1 MGEPITPRGENT
13 PIAIPDT
20 WQTREILILGTTYP
34 AYSTKYKELVCTGA
48 IDEDGRMIR
57 IHPVPKRYLD
67 EDQAFKNFQRIRV
80 RIKPNRDDPRPDTM
94 RIDFESIEP
103 LEEISAKDH
112 EARRVFVEKSPN
124 LVRSVEELEDLNR
137 RFGVSLGAVVP
148 KSIDKIHI
156 RKRNDRERAEWYVTE
171 RKLLSQTTLPNIRPP
186 KPLDFPEAEFQI
198 TWHCD
203 DPSCTHGHTSGLKSW
218 PIHQLYRKLR
228 NDPDRDAKTEAQL
241 RRMLDLQT
249 RDVFMFL
256 GTFHNHQRTFGLMDV
271 YPPPKRVVT
280 PQLGLFDKK

>member
-1 MGEPITPRGENT
+1 MTDPITPQNHT
-13 PIAIPDT
+13 ASKTQLDT
-20 WQTREILILGTTYP
+20 WRIIEILILGTTYP

-67 EDQAFKNFQRIRV
+67 DDQAFKNFQRIRV
-80 RIKPNRDDPRPDTM
+80 RIQPNRDDPRPDTM
-94 RIDFESIEP
+94 RVDFESIEP

-112 EARRVFVEKSPN
+112 EARRGFVERSPN
-124 LVRSVEELEDLNR
+124 LVRSVEELEDLNK
-137 RFGVSLGAVVP
+137 RFGVSLGAVMP
-148 KSIDKIHI
+148 KTIDRIHI
-156 RKRNDRERAEWYVTE
+156 RKRNDSERAEWHATE

-186 KPLDFPEAEFQI
+186 KPLDFPEAEFRI

-203 DPSCTHGHTSGLKSW
+203 DPSCTGHTSGLKSW
-218 PIHQLYRKLR
+218 PIHELYRKLR

-241 RRMLDLQT
+241 RKMLDLQT
-249 RDVFMFL
+249 RDVFMFM

-271 YPPPKRVVT
+271 YSPPKRVAT
-280 PQLGLFDKK
+280 PQLDLFAAKR